1 MTKRLAA
8 LALAVTL
15 PAFTATHAL
24 AADKVDW
31 SVCQAEI
38 TRWCASARAQGG
50 EEGVYQCLLK
60 HDADLS
66 KRCDNEAHSR
76 YEQLTGKAR

>member
-1 MTKRLAA
+1 MPKFRAI
-8 LALAVTL
+8 LALTASVL
-15 PAFTATHAL
+15 ASSPAF

-31 SVCQAEI
+31 SVCQPEI
-38 TRWCASARAQGG
+38 TRWCASSRAQGG
-50 EEGVYQCLLK
+50 EEAIYQCLLK

>member
-1 MTKRLAA
+1 MYQRLAAMA
-8 LALAVTL
+8 LALAAISVS
-15 PAFTATHAL
+15 PAL

-31 SVCQAEI
+31 AACQPEI
-38 TRWCASARAQGG
+38 TRWCGTARAQGG
-50 EEGVYQCLLK
+50 EEAIYQCLLK

>member
-1 MTKRLAA
+1 MPKHLAAMAITLAA
-8 LALAVTL
+8 LATS
-15 PAFTATHAL
+15 PAL

-31 SVCQAEI
+31 TVCQPEI
-38 TRWCASARAQGG
+38 TRWCASARSQGG
-50 EEGVYQCLLK
+50 EEAIYQCLLK
-60 HDADLS
+60 RDADLS